1 MIGQNTVSA
10 QGDTLFAADLR
21 YNSGLVHPGSV
32 PLYAGNISEWQWQ
45 NADGRTH
52 TYSFSYDAS
61 GRLTGSALFS
71 EGNADGSFT
80 EGRIIYDRN
89 GNIIGLTRTNGDDEF
104 AKGFAYQGNM
114 LKSLCGKD
122 ETSGEYLYDGSG
134 NMTHDGH
141 NGLDLEY
148 NRINLMQKVTRN
160 GAAIADYR
168 YLYDGTKLNAMDSRG
183 EGLEYHGPLTYRMG
197 KDGSVSLSEA
207 RFAGGRFVRMRDTEG
222 DIMEPVYTFTDHLG
236 SVRAQ
241 TSSGGDL
248 MEHDNY
254 LPFGTR
260 WNDGSPTDP
269 DNRYRFNGKEEQ
281 SFAGLPYIDYGARM
295 YDPCTA
301 RWLSQDPLAEK
312 YYFISPYA
320 FCSNNPVN
328 FVDPDGR
335 DWKDKW
341 LGFFNAL
348 VDNITNGVVGDR
360 ESGLSNASDA
370 NDYQTGLIAGDTF
383 SLALGA
389 AEIGTG
395 GGMITGGEAT
405 AVVAVAAAPGTGGVS
420 LVATA
425 PGIVTAS
432 VGAAMVGHGTMMM
445 AKAAENLGNNKPDT
459 GNLEPRSANQL
470 QKEVERGKA
479 PKGID
484 RFDGQK
490 GDQLPHVHFKDGAAL
505 YNDGTWRHNSHKL
518 SRKEIKYLE
527 RNGWKVNQ

>member
-1 MIGQNTVSA
+1 MTGQNTVSA

-71 EGNADGSFT
+71 DGNADGSFT
-80 EGRIIYDRN
+80 EGGIIYDRN
-89 GNIIGLTRTNGDDEF
+89 GNIIGLTRTNGEDEF

-122 ETSGEYLYDGSG
+122 ETSGEYLYDGNG
-134 NMTHDGH
+134 NMTHDGN

-148 NRINLMQKVTRN
+148 NRMNLIQKVTRN

-168 YLYDGTKLNAMDSRG
+168 YLYDGTKLNAMDSSG

-207 RFAGGRFVRMRDTEG
+207 RFAGGRFVRLCDAEG
-222 DIMEPVYTFTDHLG
+222 DVMEPVYTFTDHLG

-241 TSSGGDL
+241 ASSGGDL

-281 SFAGLPYIDYGARM
+281 SFASLPYIDYGARM

-312 YYFISPYA
+312 YCSVSPYA
-320 FCSNNPVN
+320 FCNNNPVN
-328 FVDPDGR
+328 IIDPDGMDIAVFNTSGYLISYKER
-335 DWKDKW
+335 KGKDILKI
-341 LGFFNAL
+341 
-348 VDNITNGVVGDR
+348 VSIDE
-360 ESGLSNASDA
+360 ESGKKKLIAKQSFEDNSISKPEEDGKNTIFNSSENSTEVFEFLSNNTDVEWSKVEYSDGSPA
-370 NDYQTGLIAGDTF
+370 Q
-383 SLALGA
+383 
-389 AEIGTG
+389 IG
-395 GGMITGGEAT
+395 
-405 AVVAVAAAPGTGGVS
+405 
-420 LVATA
+420 
-425 PGIVTAS
+425 
-432 VGAAMVGHGTMMM
+432 
-445 AKAAENLGNNKPDT
+445 
-459 GNLEPRSANQL
+459 
-470 QKEVERGKA
+470 
-479 PKGID
+479 
-484 RFDGQK
+484 
-490 GDQLPHVHFKDGAAL
+490 
-505 YNDGTWRHNSHKL
+505 NSHGVNKNSSLIKSIKSNESNVTKAIHSHPSEPYASPTDKDVIRMFKNKKITFAIFHKL
-518 SRKEIKYLE
+518 TNKYIKY
-527 RNGWKVNQ
+527 NQYKTLYEENYYNPFGD